1 MTNQYEVTIILRP
14 GLEEADVDARAA
26 TFSEVVTSRGGE
38 LVGPAE
44 KLGKKRLA
52 YEINDVREGHYIVI
66 GYKTDG
72 VTSKELERQLKLHE
86 DVLRH
91 LVVRLEKRMLEHMNW
106 LAANTPPPIAPPYA

>member
-14 GLEEADVDARAA
+14 GLEEADVDARST
-26 TFSEVVTSRGGE
+26 TFSEIVSSRGGE
-38 LVGPAE
+38 ILGTE

-52 YEINDVREGHYIVI
+52 YEINDVREGHYVVI
-66 GYKTDG
+66 SYKTDG

-91 LVVRLEKRMLEHMNW
+91 LVVRLEKRMLAHMVW